1 MYNREEFERKM
12 NNAST
17 YQRNNKWFRV
27 QVFSFR
33 SFSLIHTESIPFFS
47 FQGRSFK
54 IDNIYHITHENQDSY
69 AIDRGPV
76 V

>member
-1 MYNREEFERKM
+1 MIPS
-12 NNAST
+12 AS
-17 YQRNNKWFRV
+17 
-27 QVFSFR
+27 SFH